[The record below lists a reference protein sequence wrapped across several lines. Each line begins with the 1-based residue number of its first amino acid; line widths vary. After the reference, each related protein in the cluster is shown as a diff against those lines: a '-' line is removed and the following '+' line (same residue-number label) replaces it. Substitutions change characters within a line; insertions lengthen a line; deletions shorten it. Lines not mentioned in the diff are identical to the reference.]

1 LIRVQS
7 LKSTIIVHLAAI
19 LLPLVALFV
28 FESTEDARRTSD
40 VDRHFRLHGLA
51 LEAKE
56 RYTAFGNGA
65 ADAVDTSELSLPA
78 LAALRDAR
86 DRTAELAR
94 ATRLPELDRVAGELG
109 AIAEV
114 LDRDRRLPALLALR
128 ERIVA
133 QRDPLRRA
141 QADQEASLNNSIR
154 QSIAGSQRERG
165 WMIGVLM
172 VVLVV
177 TVWFVY
183 RMIRYLSRPLG
194 LAVSVADRISEGR
207 PVAESEFDVPF
218 DVGNLVRSL
227 GQMYRSIDRYRNEVS
242 EYHGGLEKKISELA
256 ESQESLAEA
265 QRLARIGNW
274 HWDTTEPLAHWSDE
288 MYRVLGMGPGACPPH
303 FANFLALLVPEDRDA
318 LRVTFDAVSATP
330 GSHSFECR
338 IKTLEG
344 EERILSGKIS
354 SQVAG
359 GKVMRLHGTI
369 QDVTERKRAEQEIR
383 RLAHFDSLTGL
394 ANRKFFGD
402 HLERTVR
409 RARRNGERIA
419 VMFVDLDRF
428 KRIND
433 TLGHAAGDILL
444 NEVAR
449 RLNLCVRAGDYLA
462 RDGSESGS
470 GGEAAKAR
478 IARLGGDEFTVLLDA
493 ISHPQDA
500 AKVARR
506 ILKEIASPFSLE
518 GGELVVT
525 TSVGIS
531 VFPDDAGDAKAL
543 LKNADSAM
551 YRSKELG
558 RNTYQFFAKEMN
570 TETFDKLTMEGELRR
585 ALEHGQFE
593 LHYQPKL
600 DVRGGRVVGVE
611 ALVRWRH
618 PKRGMLPP
626 ADFIP
631 LAEESGLIVQ
641 VGEWVLDAACRQ
653 LKDWRGHGLGDVNVA
668 INLASPSLQQPDL
681 VGRVAAVLRQFGV
694 RPEQLTVEATES
706 ILLRDAAGT
715 VSTLTQLR
723 GLGVRISID
732 DFGTGYSSLSY
743 LRRFPIDQLKIDRS
757 FVKEMTENAHDSA
770 ICSAIISLGRGLE
783 LEVVAEGVETTRQAH
798 ALTLQ
803 GCHLMQG
810 YLFGRPA
817 PAEEITPLMQRP
829 VPVLPRE
836 VLESLHGRPALV
848 R

>member
-28 FESTEDARRTSD
+28 FESAEDGRRTAD
-40 VDRHFRLHGLA
+40 VERHFRLHGLA

-56 RYTAFGNGA
+56 RYTAFSNGA

-86 DRTAELAR
+86 SRTAQLAR
-94 ATRLPELDRVAGELG
+94 ETHLPELDAVAGELG
-109 AIAEV
+109 EIAEV
-114 LDRDRRLPALLALR
+114 LDRDRRLPSLLALR

-133 QRDPLRRA
+133 QREPLKRA

-172 VVLVV
+172 VVLAV

-194 LAVSVADRISEGR
+194 LAVSVADRIAEGR
-207 PVAESEFDVPF
+207 PVEESEFDVPF

-227 GQMYRSIDRYRNEVS
+227 GQMYRSINRYRNEVS

-274 HWDTTEPLAHWSDE
+274 HWDMADPLAHWSDE
-288 MYRVLGMGPGACPPH
+288 MYRILGMGPGACTPH
-303 FANFLALLVPEDRDA
+303 IANFLALLVPEDRDA
-318 LRVTFDAVSATP
+318 MRAMFDDLAANP
-330 GSHSFECR
+330 GSHPFECR

-344 EERILSGKIS
+344 EERILSGKSS
-354 SQVAG
+354 SQVAA
-359 GKVMRLHGTI
+359 GKIVRLHGTL
-369 QDVTERKRAEQEIR
+369 QDVTERKRAEREIR
-383 RLAHFDSLTGL
+383 RLALFDSLTGL

-409 RARRNGERIA
+409 RARRNGERVA

-433 TLGHAAGDILL
+433 TLGHAAGDAVL

-449 RLNLCVRAGDYLA
+449 RLGLCVRAGDYLA
-462 RDGSESGS
+462 RDGYQSAEAS
-470 GGEAAKAR
+470 EAAKAR

-518 GGELVVT
+518 GRELVIT

-531 VFPDDAGDAKAL
+531 VFPDDAGDSDAL
-543 LKNADSAM
+543 LKNADAAM

-570 TETFDKLTMEGELRR
+570 TETFEKLTLEGELRR
-585 ALEHGQFE
+585 ALDHGQFE
-593 LHYQPKL
+593 LHYQPKV
-600 DVRGGRVVGVE
+600 DVRNGRIVGLE
-611 ALVRWRH
+611 ALVRWEH
-618 PKRGMLPP
+618 PTRGLLPP
-626 ADFIP
+626 AEFIP

-641 VGEWVLDAACRQ
+641 IGERVLDAACRQ
-653 LKDWRGHGLGDVNVA
+653 LKEWQDLGLPDVNVA
-668 INLASPSLQQPDL
+668 INLASPSLQQTDL
-681 VGRVAAVLRQFGV
+681 VSRVAVTLRQLGV
-694 RPEQLTVEATES
+694 RPEQLTVEVTES
-706 ILLRDAAGT
+706 ILLRDVAGT
-715 VSTLTQLR
+715 VSTLMRLR
-723 GLGVRISID
+723 DLGVRISID

-757 FVKEMTENAHDSA
+757 FVKDMTENAHDSA

-783 LEVVAEGVETTRQAH
+783 LEVVAEGVEMARQAQ
-798 ALTLQ
+798 ALTVQ

-810 YLFGRPA
+810 YLFGRPV
-817 PAEEITPLMQRP
+817 PADEITPMLQRH
-829 VPVLPRE
+829 PVLPGD
-836 VLESLHGRPALV
+836 VLESLHSRPALV